1 MLREVP
7 RMVKHHPHEQTMHLP
22 VFLVG
27 AHCQLRLFA
36 RRQSALIAHGAL
48 HKTAALLMLHRAY
61 VPEQI
66 RARFARI
73 GRITGN
79 NRPKSPHPTMESL
92 IKGLYFLSVG
102 FSSGGGVPLPSM
114 ILAGRRRRRSPCEV
128 RSTSSQFPSRRTRL
142 QPTGPNTATRSSYAD
157 ARFVNEILLWVTAVA
172 ASRLTTSITIGFGFI
187 VGAASGAG

>member
-1 MLREVP
+1 MNTPWPSFKTQFFLIEPSIKYSRASLEQRP
-7 RMVKHHPHEQTMHLP
+7 RV
-22 VFLVG
+22 
-27 AHCQLRLFA
+27 
-36 RRQSALIAHGAL
+36 QSLGC
-48 HKTAALLMLHRAY
+48 
-61 VPEQI
+61 VW
-66 RARFARI
+66 FV
-73 GRITGN
+73 GN

>member
-1 MLREVP
+1 MDSLARQNEGPSPGPLRVP
-7 RMVKHHPHEQTMHLP
+7 YASFQQRKIVESPSQHSGNT
-22 VFLVG
+22 
-27 AHCQLRLFA
+27 RLSGF
-36 RRQSALIAHGAL
+36 
-48 HKTAALLMLHRAY
+48 
-61 VPEQI
+61 
-66 RARFARI
+66 
-73 GRITGN
+73 GRLTGN

>member
-1 MLREVP
+1 MQRILLKWQCSPSPNDP
-7 RMVKHHPHEQTMHLP
+7 RRIYPQAPLCLESSA
-22 VFLVG
+22 VG
-27 AHCQLRLFA
+27 AECGYLPASSPPQETCRPGA
-36 RRQSALIAHGAL
+36 KDPSKRRQVRLSSPI
-48 HKTAALLMLHRAY
+48 HRS
-61 VPEQI
+61 
-66 RARFARI
+66 